1 MNKYRILDRVKLKK
15 CIMDSKDLPIT
26 VPFHSG
32 VFPIKRYFD
41 EIRKLKGFVDAENQE
56 HA

>member
-1 MNKYRILDRVKLKK
+1 
-15 CIMDSKDLPIT
+15 MDSKDLPIT